1 MHSQFASSHI
11 LVTAGLVLGSF
22 FLGCSS
28 VELTKIP
35 QKPLPFHPPPLI
47 ELPLELPPEGGPRRP
62 VDAMSPTT
70 LSGPGPE
77 IIIVESNQP
86 ALRAIAER
94 DPAVKTELGERFTFI
109 NSEEVP
115 ADQCPV
121 TLQQDAAGNSR
132 TTERGSA
139 SDVSAYRLTY
149 YSYTHNVAVH
159 VCMENDRMSSVQRD
173 PRKGYQPEEGEE
185 EIATAIELA
194 RVDQRIAQEVQHLH
208 GHAILTSPEEYRYF
222 WVSDEAGF
230 GDRVFWVTFSETPES
245 LALYFARVDL
255 TSQTVIEAGKEA
267 GPQ

>member
-1 MHSQFASSHI
+1 MHSKFTSHI
-11 LVTAGLVLGSF
+11 LVTAGWVFGSF

-35 QKPLPFHPPPLI
+35 KKTLPFHPPPLI

-77 IIIVESNQP
+77 IIIVESDQP
-86 ALRAIAER
+86 ALRATAER
-94 DPAVKTELGERFTFI
+94 DPDVKTQLGDRFAYIDT
-109 NSEEVP
+109 EEVP
-115 ADQCPV
+115 ADQCLV
-121 TLQQDAAGNSR
+121 TLQADNTANTRS
-132 TTERGSA
+132 TERRSA
-139 SDVSAYRLTY
+139 SDASAYRLTY

-159 VCMENDRMSSVQRD
+159 VCMENERMSSVQQD
-173 PRKGYQPEEGEE
+173 PREGYQPEEGEE
-185 EIATAIELA
+185 EITTAIELA
-194 RVDQRIAQEVQHLH
+194 RVDQRIAQEVHHLH

-255 TSQTVIEAGKEA
+255 TSQTVLDAGKEA

>member
-1 MHSQFASSHI
+1 MHSKLTSHI
-11 LVTAGLVLGSF
+11 LVTAGWVFGSF

-35 QKPLPFHPPPLI
+35 KKPLPFHPSPLI

-62 VDAMSPTT
+62 VEAMSPTT

-77 IIIVESNQP
+77 IIIVESDQP
-86 ALRAIAER
+86 ALRATAEQ
-94 DPAVKTELGERFTFI
+94 DPDVKTQLGDRFAYI
-109 NSEEVP
+109 NTEEVP
-115 ADQCPV
+115 ANQCLV
-121 TLQQDAAGNSR
+121 TLQEDDTANPR
-132 TTERGSA
+132 TTERASA
-139 SDVSAYRLTY
+139 ADASAYRLTY

-159 VCMENDRMSSVQRD
+159 VCMENDRMSSVRQD
-173 PRKGYQPEEGEE
+173 PREGYQPEEGEE
-185 EIATAIELA
+185 EITTAIELA
-194 RVDQRIAQEVQHLH
+194 RIDQRIAQEVQNLH

-245 LALYFARVDL
+245 LPLYFARVDL
-255 TSQTVIEAGKEA
+255 TSQTVLDAGKEA

>member
-1 MHSQFASSHI
+1 MHSKLPFHI
-11 LVTAGLVLGSF
+11 LVAAGWVLSSF
-22 FLGCSS
+22 VLGCSS
-28 VELTKIP
+28 VELTKVP

-62 VDAMSPTT
+62 VDSMSPTA

-77 IIIVESNQP
+77 ITIVDSDQP
-86 ALRAIAER
+86 ALRATAEE
-94 DPAVKTELGERFTFI
+94 DPEVKTQLGDRFTYI
-109 NSEEVP
+109 NTEEVP
-115 ADQCPV
+115 ADQCLV
-121 TLQQDAAGNSR
+121 TLQADDAADAR

-139 SDVSAYRLTY
+139 SDALAYRLTY

-159 VCMENDRMSSVQRD
+159 VCMENDRMSSVQQD
-173 PRKGYQPEEGEE
+173 PREGYQPEEGEE
-185 EIATAIELA
+185 EITKAIELA

-230 GDRVFWVTFSETPES
+230 GNRVFWVTFSETPES

-255 TSQTVIEAGKEA
+255 TSQTVLDAGKEE